1 MSGGRLLL
9 IEKHATANSEGI
21 THPLST
27 TSSPPDPAYLFFEL
41 LLWWP
46 GQHRLGPA
54 LTGTTRQRLFLSL
67 HSVPLLP
74 AWDLWHSKMS
84 YPRKPDWTHAHVPIK
99 YERKGMPQ
107 GQPWSA
113 ENGLLDMF
121 HKAEP
126 LVAVATWLTISFF
139 IISLTLPC
147 MLAP

>member
-9 IEKHATANSEGI
+9 IEKHVTADSEDI
-21 THPLST
+21 THPSST
-27 TSSPPDPAYLFFEL
+27 TSSPPDPPYLFFEL
-41 LLWWP
+41 LLWWL

-54 LTGTTRQRLFLSL
+54 LTGTERLFLSL

-84 YPRKPDWTHAHVPIK
+84 YPRTPDWTHAHAPITS
-99 YERKGMPQ
+99 ERKWMAR

-121 HKAEP
+121 HKAES

-139 IISLTLPC
+139 IISLALPC
-147 MLAP
+147 MLPP